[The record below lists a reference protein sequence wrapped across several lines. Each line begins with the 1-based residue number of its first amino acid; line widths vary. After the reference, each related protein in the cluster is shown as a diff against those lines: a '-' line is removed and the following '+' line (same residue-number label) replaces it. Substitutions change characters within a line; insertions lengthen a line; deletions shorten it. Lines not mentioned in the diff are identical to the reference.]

1 MSSVLRAAT
10 QSRRILGWV
19 VSASL
24 LLLASGC
31 ATTYPVKVAAV
42 SSGRPSPGLSYRIQL
57 KGVSS
62 EGLVRLRETEAATY
76 VRTALSGRGL
86 YEAPSADRADVVIE
100 VEFGVEAVRGR
111 DGPDRVPI
119 YAELAGGV
127 RQETVTVTDPQ
138 GRTSTETVAVKTPPR
153 REVIGYH
160 QLVDADPIYEKFLRI
175 RAREAKARDKD
186 GTPKD
191 LWSVQVSSEDRSDD
205 LRRYLPVLASVTMRS
220 LAGEV
225 ASGDVRVSDD
235 DPDVAFV
242 RRGL

>member
-1 MSSVLRAAT
+1 VA
-10 QSRRILGWV
+10 G
-19 VSASL
+19 L
-24 LLLASGC
+24 LLLVSGC
-31 ATTYPVKVAAV
+31 ATSYPVKVEAV
-42 SSGRPSPGLSYRIQL
+42 RSGRPSPGLAYQIQL
-57 KGVSS
+57 KGLSPDGV
-62 EGLVRLRETEAATY
+62 VRLRETEAATY
-76 VRTALSGRGL
+76 VRTALSGRGF

-100 VEFGVEAVRGR
+100 VEFGIEPVRGR

-119 YAELAGGV
+119 YAEVAGGV

-138 GRTSTETVAVKTPPR
+138 GRTSTETVNVKTPAR

-160 QLVDADPIYEKFLRI
+160 QLVDATPVYEKFLRI
-175 RAREAKARDKD
+175 RARESRARDKD
-186 GTPKD
+186 GTAKD
-191 LWSVQVSSEDRSDD
+191 LWSVEVTSEDGSND

-225 ASGDVRVSDD
+225 TSGDMRVRED

>member
-1 MSSVLRAAT
+1 VL
-10 QSRRILGWV
+10 LVCLLWV
-19 VSASL
+19 V
-24 LLLASGC
+24 SGC
-31 ATTYPVKVAAV
+31 ATSYPVKVEAF

-57 KGVSS
+57 KGVSPD
-62 EGLVRLRETEAATY
+62 GVVRLRETEAATY
-76 VRTALSGRGL
+76 VRTALSGRGF

-100 VEFGVEAVRGR
+100 VEFGIEPVRGR

-138 GRTSTETVAVKTPPR
+138 GRTSTETVPVKTPSR

-160 QLVDADPIYEKFLRI
+160 QLVDATPVYEKFLRI
-175 RAREAKARDKD
+175 RARESRARDKD

-191 LWSVQVSSEDRSDD
+191 LWSVEVTSEDRSDD

-225 ASGDVRVSDD
+225 SSGDVRVPDD